1 MEELFD
7 HEIEGCFLYS
17 RHWNPT
23 NKHLA
28 TGLAALEDTESAQ
41 VTASGMGAI
50 SCALLQ
56 LCQQGDQILAS
67 RTIYGGTYALLK
79 NFLPRFGITTR
90 FVDITDVDVVARALN
105 DNVKVI
111 FCESIANPL
120 LHVADIKTLRELA
133 DRVGA
138 KLVVD
143 NTFSP
148 LVITPV
154 HLGAHVVI
162 HSLTKFI
169 NGHSDCVAGA
179 VCGTDEFVHQL
190 TDINMGAGMLL
201 GPVLDSFRSASI
213 LKNLHTLHIRMQK
226 HSANAAFLADKLNAL
241 GLPTHYPGLKEHPQ
255 HELMKAQMNEDFGFG
270 GILTLDAGDHIS
282 ANRLMLLMQ
291 QRKVGFLAVSLGY
304 FRTLFSAPGSSTS
317 SEIPKDEQAEMGLS
331 GGLVRMSVGLDQ
343 NIEET
348 YDVLVGCLRDVGIV
362 R

>member
-1 MEELFD
+1 
-7 HEIEGCFLYS
+7 
-17 RHWNPT
+17 
-23 NKHLA
+23 
-28 TGLAALEDTESAQ
+28 
-41 VTASGMGAI
+41 
-50 SCALLQ
+50 
-56 LCQQGDQILAS
+56 
-67 RTIYGGTYALLK
+67 
-79 NFLPRFGITTR
+79 
-90 FVDITDVDVVARALN
+90 
-105 DNVKVI
+105 
-111 FCESIANPL
+111 
-120 LHVADIKTLRELA
+120 
-133 DRVGA
+133 
-138 KLVVD
+138 
-143 NTFSP
+143 
-148 LVITPV
+148 
-154 HLGAHVVI
+154 
-162 HSLTKFI
+162 
-169 NGHSDCVAGA
+169 
-179 VCGTDEFVHQL
+179 
-190 TDINMGAGMLL
+190 MLL